1 MGEVVYAL
9 NECMLRLG
17 DFQTSNKPLGGASS
31 SSMLA
36 SSKPGGSGIF
46 AGSIEHDAQS
56 EQQRQASEEA
66 SRLLA
71 QIRQSTWARSTE
83 NGAQPAESEQL
94 AALGKEVYST
104 GVLVLLLQNLRLLD
118 FDARRDV
125 ASFFTFMLKRPPTV
139 DYLLNNKSEV
149 FTILM
154 NSAGNVEIH
163 HTICQILRECSH
175 NEKLVAYMM
184 SLQNFWLFI
193 QYVDH
198 SEFEVATDNF
208 STFQEYL
215 RNFPELTMK
224 FILQNMDYFTKCI
237 NGLISSKNYVARR
250 QSLRLLFQIIKQ
262 PRNYPYLLEYTSN
275 VESLKLIMHLLR
287 DKSKNIHYE
296 AFQIFKC
303 FVVNPEK
310 PKGVVSI
317 LVRNRQKLIEML
329 EKPHTLADR
338 REDHSYQQERAYV
351 KQKLMSFPDKS
362 NPSNVL
368 QNQSTTHHQQQ
379 HNVHHNGH
387 HGHQHG
393 HHHHA
398 QDAKQASSSH
408 VNQYAPQRSQYHAE
422 HGINHINASQL
433 PSHLNSGNNST
444 QPQQVPQQV
453 PLQYNLQNLQPMQP
467 RSGSPSR
474 AQVPSALMNARPAS
488 PVLSHP
494 QNFPDN

>member
-1 MGEVVYAL
+1 MAFLFSQKKPKSLGEVVYAL

-17 DFQTSNKPLGGASS
+17 DFQHASKPLGSASS
-31 SSMLA
+31 NSMLA
-36 SSKPGGSGIF
+36 NAKPGGSGIF
-46 AGSIEHDAQS
+46 AGSIEHEAQS
-56 EQQRQASEEA
+56 EQQKQASEEA
-66 SRLLA
+66 GRLLA
-71 QIRQSTWARSTE
+71 QIRQNTWARSNE

-94 AALGKEVYST
+94 AAMGKEVYST
-104 GVLVLLLQNLRLLD
+104 GVLVPLLQNLRLLD

-139 DYLLNNKSEV
+139 DYLLNNKPEI

-154 NSAGNVEIH
+154 NGAGNVDIH

-184 SLQNFWLFI
+184 SLQNFWLFV

-215 RNFPELTMK
+215 RNFPDLTK
-224 FILQNMDYFTKCI
+224 NFILQNMDYFTKCI

-262 PRNYPYLLEYTSN
+262 PRNHPYLLEYTSS
-275 VESLKLIMHLLR
+275 VDSLKLIMHLLR

-362 NPSNVL
+362 TQMGLQSSTPHPQHYGRHVQDVKYTPSSQFN
-368 QNQSTTHHQQQ
+368 QQ
-379 HNVHHNGH
+379 HTADP
-387 HGHQHG
+387 
-393 HHHHA
+393 A
-398 QDAKQASSSH
+398 QD
-408 VNQYAPQRSQYHAE
+408 
-422 HGINHINASQL
+422 HINASQQ
-433 PSHLNSGNNST
+433 PAHFKPGNNPS
-444 QPQQVPQQV
+444 QPQHV
-453 PLQYNLQNLQPMQP
+453 PLQYNMQNLQPMNA
-467 RSGSPSR
+467 RGGSPSR

-494 QNFPDN
+494 QSFPEN